1 VNALYNEPGVA
12 TSAEAA
18 VVRPNDDTIY
28 SLILIDLSRQD
39 VVVTVPEVPDGRFY
53 VFPFYDV

>member
-1 VNALYNEPGVA
+1 MYNEPGVA